1 MKNIMTGVFTVV
13 GTNVLGTKNK
23 HVAFLLRFAKKAT
36 NVRYELKAATDLIR
50 LIHIGVATCG
60 Q

>member
-1 MKNIMTGVFTVV
+1 MTGVFTVV
-13 GTNVLGTKNK
+13 GTNVLGTKTTMWHSYLDLQK
-23 HVAFLLRFAKKAT
+23 RT

-50 LIHIGVATCG
+50 LIHIDVATCG